1 MKTLAPLFALLLLGL
16 AACAG
21 LRPGG
26 EPNGFSRMYDVDLP
40 DTRGGRV
47 SFGQFRG
54 QVLLVDFFTTWLNPS
69 LINAGLYADLY
80 RRHRA
85 RGLRVVGV
93 SLDDQGAA
101 LVEAFE
107 RALDLPYPVALA
119 DGSMRAGASVFGD
132 LEALPRLM
140 VFDRQGRLAGV
151 WLGLAPAGEL
161 ERLIEKLL

>member
-1 MKTLAPLFALLLLGL
+1 MKTLAPLCALLLLGL

-26 EPNGFSRMYDVDLP
+26 GPNGFTRMYDVDLP
-40 DTRGGRV
+40 NTRGGRV
-47 SFGQFRG
+47 PFGQFRG

-80 RRHRA
+80 RRHRE

-101 LVEAFE
+101 LVEAFA

-140 VFDRQGRLAGV
+140 VFDRDGNLVAA
-151 WLGLAPAGEL
+151 WLGLVPAEEL
-161 ERLIEKLL
+161 ARLVERLL

>member
-1 MKTLAPLFALLLLGL
+1 MKTLAPLYALLLLGL

-21 LRPGG
+21 LRLGG
-26 EPNGFSRMYDVDLP
+26 GPNGDARMYDVDLP
-40 DTRGGRV
+40 DTQGGRV
-47 SFGQFRG
+47 SFEQFRG

-80 RRHRA
+80 RRYRD

-93 SLDDQGAA
+93 SLDEQGPAV
-101 LVEAFE
+101 VETFA
-107 RALDLPYPVALA
+107 RALDLPYPVVMA

-140 VFDRQGRLAGV
+140 VFDRDGNLVAA
-151 WLGLAPAGEL
+151 WLGLVPAEEL
-161 ERLIEKLL
+161 ARLVKQLL